1 MKQGITMWNE
11 PQGTEILIQSP
22 YGIHVL
28 LPQVPSKK
36 GKSHKVLM
44 QDFPK
49 DSVGF

>member
-1 MKQGITMWNE
+1 MHSIHPCDSNIIPEKNKPIT
-11 PQGTEILIQSP
+11 

-28 LPQVPSKK
+28 LPQVPGKK
-36 GKSHKVLM
+36 KENLTKM